1 VAEITVTLLDVSFAT
16 HTCVPAGFAVIPT
29 GVVPTVTVATTAL
42 VVRFTTLTV
51 PDPPFETKAVVPTT
65 ATSPPPLPTPINVG
79 VRFSVQTWP
88 PLAEWVVSVAVTV
101 YPMTGAPPLVAG
113 AVQVTVACV
122 DAFETADAPLGAPGV
137 VDTVIG
143 MLFHVTAPVPTT
155 FVADTLNS

>member
-1 VAEITVTLLDVSFAT
+1 
-16 HTCVPAGFAVIPT
+16 
-29 GVVPTVTVATTAL
+29 
-42 VVRFTTLTV
+42 
-51 PDPPFETKAVVPTT
+51 
-65 ATSPPPLPTPINVG
+65 
-79 VRFSVQTWP
+79 
-88 PLAEWVVSVAVTV
+88 
-101 YPMTGAPPLVAG
+101 LVAG